1 MTSLMASLMATLI
14 AQPSDVSECARR
26 YMLWRRGGAG
36 KGFGF
41 TLRHGDHD
49 FETHRFYHRAPPE
62 CFHPYYGPRDDGDL
76 FCSDN
81 IRALADLVRRQT
93 QGQMLHVMMAD
104 GGFDVSGLENI
115 QEVMNKQLLL
125 AQIVAALATL
135 RVGGHFVVK
144 CFDLFTPFSAGLLY
158 LLHRAFDAI
167 CLYKPAQSRPA
178 NSERYIICAGL
189 RAGVEPLVEHLLE
202 V

>member
-1 MTSLMASLMATLI
+1 
-14 AQPSDVSECARR
+14 
-26 YMLWRRGGAG
+26 MLWRRGGAG